1 MSQIVYPM
9 IRLLVAGLAWNP
21 TSFLLACRGKTQR
34 IEITTKATAEKNSYS
49 TPPISRNISAQYIG
63 KIAPVISQKVII
75 IHHLCRMSK
84 VQAWCALSGFVF
96 L

>member
-1 MSQIVYPM
+1 MSQIVYDQTSGCWT
-9 IRLLVAGLAWNP
+9 RLESNFIFVSMERKDTKN
-21 TSFLLACRGKTQR
+21 RDN
-34 IEITTKATAEKNSYS
+34 TKATAEKNSYS

>member
-21 TSFLLACRGKTQR
+21 ASFLLAWRGKTQR

-49 TPPISRNISAQYIG
+49 TPPISISAQYIG